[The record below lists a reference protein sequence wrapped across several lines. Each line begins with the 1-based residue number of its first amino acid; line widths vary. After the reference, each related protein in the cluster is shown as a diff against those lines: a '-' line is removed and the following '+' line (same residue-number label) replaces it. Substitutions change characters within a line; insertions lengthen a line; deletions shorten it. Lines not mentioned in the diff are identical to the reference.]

1 MNNDVAAPR
10 SEVRIKPLTAAVAV
24 AVGALCGAASARA
37 QVADPLE
44 EIVVTASRRETTVQ
58 DLPFNITALSG
69 ETLERRRLN
78 DLAELGRWVPGL
90 TVVDQGGRA
99 SNLMV
104 VRGLNVASLNASEFL
119 ENSSGDSVQT
129 YVGDIPLY
137 LDLKLHDIERVEV
150 LIGPQG
156 TLYGAGTLGGAVRY
170 IPRAPELD
178 SFTLDLEGDVFG
190 ISHGE
195 DTGFEGAFTVNV
207 PIVDDRLALRTSLA
221 WLDEPGYI
229 DYPYLVREP
238 GVSNPQPNFDDPLDV
253 AANLRGE
260 RDVNWEETLSG
271 RVALLFAPSDRVQAT
286 FNYYFQD
293 QEAGGRSVNHRHSF
307 GTGPYESAH
316 RFVEPNDQRNRL
328 FSIEV
333 VADLGFAELTSA
345 TGFSDYDQLGQRD
358 QTDFLLD
365 QQWGYEEFPLFAA
378 YTREAS
384 TDERT
389 NQEIRLVSVGDGPW
403 SWIGG
408 VFYNDYARDAISEEF
423 TPGYPEFRFGTS
435 FPTGDLEYR
444 QLTSIRLEEQAVFGE
459 VTYRFADRWAATLG
473 GRFFDYE
480 TEQSIS
486 ADMPFWGD
494 FGTPQV
500 NRARDDGFLG
510 KLNLAYDVG
519 DTSLA
524 YLTISEGYR
533 IGGVNGLP
541 ECEDP
546 EQSDV
551 QEACLLPDEVLIKPD
566 RTKNYEIGVHSTLA
580 DGRVNVN
587 ASVYYI
593 DWKDIQTMAR
603 TKNGANMIFVN
614 GGTARSRGLELS
626 ADARTN
632 GPWSFSATYAYTDA
646 ELTSD
651 APLLVDREE
660 DAFAGDRLAGT
671 PEHHGSFYA
680 NYYRMLPGG
689 LRLDIDYGLTF
700 TSSVLTKVGQR
711 NGGEVLGGYTLH
723 NMSVGIGKERWS
735 ATLYADN
742 LFDKFAETA
751 VRESPL
757 HIREVN
763 GVAVRRYFRGVLRPR
778 TFGIELRYSLGD

>member
-1 MNNDVAAPR
+1 MNTDVIAPR
-10 SEVRIKPLTAAVAV
+10 SEVRMKPLAAAVAV
-24 AVGALCGAASARA
+24 GVGAVCGIASVEA
-37 QVADPLE
+37 QAADPVE
-44 EIVVTASRRETTVQ
+44 EVVVTASRRETSVN

-69 ETLERRRLN
+69 ETLERRRIN

-178 SFTLDLEGDVFG
+178 SFSLDLEGDVFG
-190 ISHGE
+190 VSHSEG
-195 DTGFEGAFTVNV
+195 TGFEGAFTVNAPLV
-207 PIVDDRLALRTSLA
+207 ADKLALRTSLA
-221 WLDEPGYI
+221 WLDDPGYI
-229 DYPYLVREP
+229 DYPYLVRVP
-238 GVSNPQPNFDDPLDV
+238 GVSNPQPNFADPLDV

-260 RDVNWEETLSG
+260 RDVNWEQTLTG
-271 RVALLFAPSDRVQAT
+271 RVALLLAPSDRVQAT

-316 RFVEPNDQRNRL
+316 RFLEPNDQRNRL
-328 FSIEV
+328 FSVEV
-333 VADLGFAELTSA
+333 VADLGFAELVSA
-345 TGFSDYDQLGQRD
+345 TGFSEYDQLGQRD

-365 QQWGYEEFPLFAA
+365 QPWGYEEFPLFAA
-378 YTREAS
+378 YTRERSA
-384 TDERT
+384 DERT

-423 TPGYPEFRFGTS
+423 TPGYPEFRGAS
-435 FPTGDLEYR
+435 LPTGDLEYR
-444 QLTSIRLEEQAVFGE
+444 QLTSIRLEEKAVFGE
-459 VTYRFADRWAATLG
+459 VTYRFAERWAATFG

-480 TEQSIS
+480 TRQSIT
-486 ADMPFWGD
+486 ADLPFID
-494 FGTPQV
+494 IFGTPQV
-500 NRARDDGFLG
+500 NTAGDDGFLG
-510 KLNLAYDVG
+510 KVNLSYDVG
-519 DTSLA
+519 DASLA
-524 YLTISEGYR
+524 YLTVSEGYR
-533 IGGVNGLP
+533 LGGVNAIEECDPSQIGDDTQVVCALP
-541 ECEDP
+541 HEI
-546 EQSDV
+546 
-551 QEACLLPDEVLIKPD
+551 LIKPD
-566 RTKNYEIGVHSTLA
+566 RTKNYELGVHSALA
-580 DGRVNVN
+580 DGRVHVN

-593 DWKDIQTMAR
+593 DWDDIQTMSR
-603 TKNGANMIFVN
+603 TQYGANPIFVN
-614 GGTARSRGLELS
+614 GGTARSKGLELS
-626 ADARTN
+626 ANARTN
-632 GPWSFSATYAYTDA
+632 GPWSFSASYAYNDA
-646 ELTSD
+646 RLTSY
-651 APLLVDREE
+651 APGLVDGE

-680 NYYRMLPGG
+680 NYYRVLPGG
-689 LRLDIDYGLTF
+689 VRLDIDYGLTF
-700 TSSVLTKVGQR
+700 TGNVLTKVGQR

-723 NMSVGIGKERWS
+723 NASVSFGKDRWT
-735 ATLYADN
+735 AMLYADN
-742 LFDKFAETA
+742 LFDKFAETG

-757 HIREVN
+757 RIREVN
-763 GVAVRRYFRGVLRPR
+763 GLAVRRYFRDVLQPR
-778 TFGIELRYSLGD
+778 TFGIEFRYSLGD

>member
-1 MNNDVAAPR
+1 MNTDAIAPR
-10 SEVRIKPLTAAVAV
+10 FDVGIKPLTAAIAAV
-24 AVGALCGAASARA
+24 FGAVCGVASADS
-37 QVADPLE
+37 QGPYE
-44 EIVVTASRRETTVQ
+44 EVIVTASRRETPLQ
-58 DLPFNITALSG
+58 DLPFNLTALSG
-69 ETLERRRLN
+69 ETLERRRIN

-129 YVGDIPLY
+129 YVGEIPLY

-178 SFTLDLEGDVFG
+178 RFSLNLGGDVFG
-190 ISHGE
+190 ISHSDG
-195 DTGFEGAFTVNV
+195 TGFEGTFTVNAPLV
-207 PIVDDRLALRTSLA
+207 EDKLALRTSLA
-221 WLDEPGYI
+221 WLDDPGYI
-229 DYPYLVREP
+229 DYPYLVRVP
-238 GVSNPQPNFDDPLDV
+238 GVSNPQPNLDDPLDV
-253 AANLRGE
+253 AANLRRE
-260 RDVNWEETLSG
+260 RDVNWEQTLTG

-307 GTGPYESAH
+307 GTGRYEAAH

-333 VADLGFAELTSA
+333 VADLGFAELVSA

-365 QQWGYEEFPLFAA
+365 QPWGYEEFPLFAA
-378 YTREAS
+378 YTRERSA
-384 TDERT
+384 DERA
-389 NQEIRLVSVGDGPW
+389 NQEIRLVSTGDGRW

-408 VFYNDYARDAISEEF
+408 IFYNDYARDAISEEF
-423 TPGYPEFRFGTS
+423 TPGYPAFRGVS

-459 VTYRFADRWAATLG
+459 VTYRFADRWAATFG

-480 TEQSIS
+480 TRQSIS
-486 ADMPFWGD
+486 RDMPFLED

-500 NRARDDGFLG
+500 NRAGDDGFLG
-510 KLNLAYDVG
+510 KVSLAYDIG
-519 DTSLA
+519 ETSLA

-533 IGGVNGLP
+533 LGGVNSIE
-541 ECEDP
+541 ECDGS
-546 EQSDV
+546 QTGDV
-551 QEACLLPDEVLIKPD
+551 QQVCALPDEILIKPD
-566 RTKNYEIGVHSTLA
+566 RTKNYELGVHSTLA
-580 DGRVNVN
+580 DGRVRMS
-587 ASVYYI
+587 AAVYYI
-593 DWKDIQTMAR
+593 DWNDIQTMSR
-603 TKNGANMIFVN
+603 TKYGGNPIFVN

-626 ADARTN
+626 ANARTD
-632 GPWSFSATYAYTDA
+632 GPWSFSATYAYSDA
-646 ELTSD
+646 KLTSS
-651 APLLVDREE
+651 APGIVDGE

-671 PEHHGSFYA
+671 PEHQGSFYA
-680 NYYRMLPGG
+680 NYYRVLPGG
-689 LRLDIDYGLTF
+689 VRLDIDYGLTF
-700 TSSVLTKVGQR
+700 TSNVLTKVGQR

-723 NMSVGIGKERWS
+723 NASVSIGKDRWT
-735 ATLYADN
+735 AMLYADN
-742 LFDKFAETA
+742 LFDKFAETG

-757 HIREVN
+757 RIRDVN
-763 GVAVRRYFRGVLRPR
+763 GMAVRRYFRDVLQPR
-778 TFGIELRYSLGD
+778 TFGIEFRYSLGD